1 MEFKFLILTPNNY
14 DIKTLLNTIET
25 TNDNIV
31 ISNKFINDITYKD
44 IENNDRYYYL
54 DNNTINKS
62 IKNNVVIYA
71 TSNINV
77 ISGITIDDFYNSNIL
92 TMSFSEFNNISTNF
106 LLKYSNDFLIV
117 WVDTKKHDNDIVL
130 KNEIKEVNYLLSKIN
145 EHNFKYI
152 YFLDDDVNT
161 ISSVINSYYTGD
173 ENIKAEILQE
183 YC

>member
-14 DIKTLLNTIET
+14 DIKTLLHTIET
-25 TNDNIV
+25 INDNIV

-54 DNNTINKS
+54 DNNTINTS

-106 LLKYSNDFLIV
+106 LLKHIFN
-117 WVDTKKHDNDIVL
+117 
-130 KNEIKEVNYLLSKIN
+130 
-145 EHNFKYI
+145 
-152 YFLDDDVNT
+152 
-161 ISSVINSYYTGD
+161 INSPFVNKKSRSTAPTFSLRIFALY
-173 ENIKAEILQE
+173 
-183 YC
+183 

>member
-54 DNNTINKS
+54 DNNTINTS

-106 LLKYSNDFLIV
+106 LLKHIDNFLIV

>member
-1 MEFKFLILTPNNY
+1 M
-14 DIKTLLNTIET
+14 
-25 TNDNIV
+25 
-31 ISNKFINDITYKD
+31 
-44 IENNDRYYYL
+44 
-54 DNNTINKS
+54 
-62 IKNNVVIYA
+62 
-71 TSNINV
+71 
-77 ISGITIDDFYNSNIL
+77 
-92 TMSFSEFNNISTNF
+92 
-106 LLKYSNDFLIV
+106 
-117 WVDTKKHDNDIVL
+117 VDTKKHDNDIVL

>member
-54 DNNTINKS
+54 DNNTINTS

-106 LLKYSNDFLIV
+106 LLKHSNDFLIV

>member
-1 MEFKFLILTPNNY
+1 MINRMEMTKVKITKF
-14 DIKTLLNTIET
+14 
-25 TNDNIV
+25 
-31 ISNKFINDITYKD
+31 KD
-44 IENNDRYYYL
+44 IPQLTKAGSYNTNIPLTHMLKTISEWEQDEYYQLQLNPNFQRGHVWTESQQIAFVEFLLRGGKSARVIYF
-54 DNNTINKS
+54 NKPSWQMTKTING
-62 IKNNVVIYA
+62 Y
-71 TSNINV
+71 
-77 ISGITIDDFYNSNIL
+77 DDF
-92 TMSFSEFNNISTNF
+92 
-106 LLKYSNDFLIV
+106 V
-117 WVDTKKHDNDIVL
+117 CVDGLQRITAVTKFL